1 MVKTVL
7 LNYRVWGKQPQ
18 GLSLKEYPIPIS
30 REEPTL
36 LPIPYL
42 ANIFN
47 FSLEMP
53 IVGFK
58 TYLLELLKFSNPN
71 PTPMNGE
78 NVSSKK

>member
-1 MVKTVL
+1 MAYNEKRGSIRDRKFVWMGDLNNVL
-7 LNYRVWGKQPQ
+7 FSWV
-18 GLSLKEYPIPIS
+18 EA
-30 REEPTL
+30 
-36 LPIPYL
+36 

>member
-1 MVKTVL
+1 M
-7 LNYRVWGKQPQ
+7 
-18 GLSLKEYPIPIS
+18 KEYPIPIS
-30 REEPTL
+30 REEPTV

-42 ANIFN
+42 ANTFN
-47 FSLEMP
+47 FPLEIP